1 MNVASQDI
9 TKNPLIVF
17 LNDLMGNSF
26 GKEKTIYKKIG
37 IEVNHPKDL
46 NANKC
51 KEIYDAVFNEN
62 DFNSLLNILRNE
74 QFYQKILNLFSS
86 ELNSITKNKV
96 KKIKNLSSSIKTKIN
111 EESKSIESLNNTN
124 NNQIF
129 IKTKEIT
136 EIISKALKEMI
147 ESDTNSPEKILY
159 DIIVEIEKKEN
170 EDNYELKI
178 SESTKTINWNQNTTI
193 DFLTKLSQETGIK
206 IFTEYYI
213 IDPTTDTKNV
223 VEIKNALLNSIFSAV
238 KQMDIEEEQEKNLEN
253 ILKDS
258 NFQNKIEQYLKI
270 EEGKN
275 LILGPKTFNKIKGDL
290 GEFLSSVLIDHALK
304 LQVSFG
310 GDVKTSTGEAAVDI
324 FIKKMGFQIKNF
336 PRSENSPNP
345 ISLYAEQFF
354 VNPKNNPNRRAMTGE
369 EQNKLYKSSSILAY
383 KSSKA
388 EDKNEAKTMIQELLT
403 KIFPNFIRYS
413 QNFYSDT
420 SLTNNF
426 KKITN
431 NFYVINFRMVPASR
445 IFYELIQQIKNNPED
460 GNSIEKFFYL
470 TKEQIEYTSTSKQKN
485 FFESF
490 KNDNIVNLFK
500 GKNKEPV
507 NLVFRGIQIDYR
519 GLKEGEANGNLL
531 SQSFKRVRFKN

>member
-1 MNVASQDI
+1 MNVVSQDT
-9 TKNPLIVF
+9 TKNPLTVF
-17 LNDLMGNSF
+17 LNGLMGNSF
-26 GKEKTIYKKIG
+26 GKEKTIYNKIG
-37 IEVNHPKDL
+37 IKVDHPRDL

-51 KEIYDAVFNEN
+51 KEIYDAVFNKN
-62 DFNSLLNILRNE
+62 DFNSLLSILRNE

-86 ELNSITKNKV
+86 RLDSITKNKV
-96 KKIKNLSSSIKTKIN
+96 KKIKNLSSNIKAKIN
-111 EESKSIESLNNTN
+111 EEIRDIENLNNTN

-136 EIISKALKEMI
+136 KIISKSLEEMI
-147 ESDTNSPEKILY
+147 ESNTNSPEKILY
-159 DIIVEIEKKEN
+159 DIILEIEKKEN

-238 KQMDIEEEQEKNLEN
+238 EQMDIGKEQEKNLKN
-253 ILKDS
+253 ILKD
-258 NFQNKIEQYLKI
+258 NAFQNKIEQYLKI
-270 EEGKN
+270 EEGQN
-275 LILGPKTFNKIKGDL
+275 LILGPKTFNKIKGNL

-336 PRSENSPNP
+336 PRSENSSNP

-354 VNPKNNPNRRAMTGE
+354 INPRNNSNRRAMTGE
-369 EQNKLYKSSSILAY
+369 EQNQLYKSSSILAY
-383 KSSKA
+383 KNSKTQ
-388 EDKNEAKTMIQELLT
+388 DKNEAKTMIQELLI

-413 QNFYSDT
+413 QNFYLDN
-420 SLTNNF
+420 SLTNDF

-445 IFYELIQQIKNNPED
+445 IFYELIQQIENNSED

-470 TKEQIEYTSTSKQKN
+470 TKEQIVYTSTSTKIN

-490 KNDNIVNLFK
+490 RDDNIVNLFK
-500 GKNKEPV
+500 GKNKKPV
-507 NLVFRGIQIDYR
+507 NLVFRGIQIDYK
-519 GLKEGEANGNLL
+519 GLKNGEANGNLL
-531 SQSFKRVRFKN
+531 AQSFKRVSFKK

>member
-1 MNVASQDI
+1 MNVVSQNI

-51 KEIYDAVFNEN
+51 KEIYDTVFNEN

-111 EESKSIESLNNTN
+111 EESKNIENLNNTN

-136 EIISKALKEMI
+136 KIISKALEEMI
-147 ESDTNSPEKILY
+147 ESDTNSSEKILY
-159 DIIVEIEKKEN
+159 DIIAKIEKKEN
-170 EDNYELKI
+170 EDSYELKI

-223 VEIKNALLNSIFSAV
+223 AEIKNALLKSILSAV
-238 KQMDIEEEQEKNLEN
+238 KQMGIEKEQEKKLKN
-253 ILKDS
+253 ILKD
-258 NFQNKIEQYLKI
+258 NDFQNKIEQYLKI
-270 EEGKN
+270 EEGRN

-336 PRSENSPNP
+336 PRSENSSNP

-445 IFYELIQQIKNNPED
+445 IFYELIQQIKNNSED

-490 KNDNIVNLFK
+490 KNDNIINLFK

-519 GLKEGEANGNLL
+519 GLKEGETNGNLL

>member
-1 MNVASQDI
+1 MNIVSQDI
-9 TKNPLIVF
+9 TNNPLIVF

-26 GKEKTIYKKIG
+26 RKEKTIYNKIG
-37 IEVNHPKDL
+37 IKVDHPKDL

-51 KEIYDAVFNEN
+51 KEIYDAVFNKN
-62 DFNSLLNILRNE
+62 DFNGLLSILRNE

-86 ELNSITKNKV
+86 RLDLITKNKV

-111 EESKSIESLNNTN
+111 EESKSIEALNNTN

-136 EIISKALKEMI
+136 KIIRKALEEMI
-147 ESDTNSPEKILY
+147 ESDTNSSEKILY
-159 DIIVEIEKKEN
+159 DIILEIEKKEN

-238 KQMDIEEEQEKNLEN
+238 EQMGIEKEQKKNLEN
-253 ILKDS
+253 ILKD
-258 NFQNKIEQYLKI
+258 NDFQNKIEQYLKI
-270 EEGKN
+270 EEGQN

-290 GEFLSSVLIDHALK
+290 GEFLSSVLIDYALK

-336 PRSENSPNP
+336 PRSENSSNP

-354 VNPKNNPNRRAMTGE
+354 VKPENNPNRRAMTGE
-369 EQNKLYKSSSILAY
+369 EQNQLYKSSSILAY
-383 KSSKA
+383 KNSKDQ
-388 EDKNEAKTMIQELLT
+388 DKNEAKTMIQELLT

-413 QNFYSDT
+413 QNFYLDN

-460 GNSIEKFFYL
+460 GSGIEQFFYL
-470 TKEQIEYTSTSKQKN
+470 TKEQIVYTSTSTKIN

-490 KNDNIVNLFK
+490 KDNNIANLFK
-500 GKNKEPV
+500 GKNKKPV
-507 NLVFRGIQIDYR
+507 NLVFRGIQIDYK
-519 GLKEGEANGNLL
+519 GLKKGEANGNLL
-531 SQSFKRVRFKN
+531 SQSFKRISFKK

>member
-1 MNVASQDI
+1 MNVVSQDI

-17 LNDLMGNSF
+17 LNDLMRNSF

-37 IEVNHPKDL
+37 IEVKHPKDL

-86 ELNSITKNKV
+86 ELNLITKNKV

-111 EESKSIESLNNTN
+111 EESKNIENLNNTN

-136 EIISKALKEMI
+136 QIISKALKEMI
-147 ESDTNSPEKILY
+147 ESDTNSSEKILY

-223 VEIKNALLNSIFSAV
+223 VEIKNALLNSILSAV
-238 KQMDIEEEQEKNLEN
+238 EQMGIEEEQEKNLKD
-253 ILKDS
+253 ILKD
-258 NFQNKIEQYLKI
+258 NDFQNKIEQYLKI
-270 EEGKN
+270 EEGRN
-275 LILGPKTFNKIKGDL
+275 LILGPKTLNKIKGDL

-336 PRSENSPNP
+336 PRSENSSNP

-388 EDKNEAKTMIQELLT
+388 EDKKEAKAMIQELLT

-413 QNFYSDT
+413 QNFYLDT

-445 IFYELIQQIKNNPED
+445 IFYELIQQIKNNSED

-490 KNDNIVNLFK
+490 KNDNIINLFK

-519 GLKEGEANGNLL
+519 GLKEGETNGNLL